1 MQMVNFFP
9 SERDLL
15 YIITKSQNQNAILG
29 S

>member
-15 YIITKSQNQNAILG
+15 YITTKSQNQNAILG